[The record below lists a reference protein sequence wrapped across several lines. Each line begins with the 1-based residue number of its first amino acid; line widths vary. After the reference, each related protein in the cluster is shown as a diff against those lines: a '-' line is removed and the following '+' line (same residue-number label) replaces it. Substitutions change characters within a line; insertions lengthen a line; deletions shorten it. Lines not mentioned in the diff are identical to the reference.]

1 MPMNKHQET
10 SARATTNVRQL
21 PGSHQNQILSALDT
35 LGAKLVRSE
44 NERETM
50 RRLLN
55 EALDAQERL
64 ENQLERSQ
72 LDMQRRL
79 DTLGQPDEFIE
90 TTKAMLD
97 DHGRLLED
105 SQANIKEQRDGQR
118 KLEDKLRD
126 SQQTIAKMQRRLDSQ
141 EQKRAKMQRRIERME
156 TIAADMQN
164 ALESKALV
172 LLTNQSPQVRQLP
185 HIDTTTPL
193 QVLEDLHGYNDNED
207 HVPVKTS
214 FFKYGRNGIAMTAI
228 AVVAA
233 LVLGWGGATLLRPSD
248 KAFLMMHDGTLAQV
262 DMRTGTASPVI
273 FETEPRDLNTSVTSN
288 VVEAGVGGIAGDIA
302 LYAAEDVLDAVTRD
316 VLSQALDGME
326 IIDEMPAAASEV
338 EAPAV
343 ILEMPDMTMDRD
355 LSLPEQIRPV
365 EDRAFEGIAEAEH
378 DLAALYVAGQAGVA
392 QNYERAA
399 YWFKQA
405 AAQGVANAAYNLGVL
420 YHQGLGVDP
429 DMAAALDWY
438 RRAAQAG
445 HPEAQYNLGIAYI
458 EGIGTRYNPALAAAF
473 FQQAAFGGI
482 VEAAYNLGLILE
494 NGLVGEARPV
504 DALRWYRGA
513 AEQGSIEA
521 EKAFAVL
528 TNKIGV
534 DAESAGLLSN
544 GGTLSSYLGGGY
556 AWAANMPADEEISLG
571 SLVPTHEQ
579 IVVAQIQE
587 QLRKMRLYNGPQDGV
602 VGAGT
607 VNAIKT
613 YQRDHD
619 LPADGIATSEL
630 LSHMLAQG
638 LYVKAD
644 IKRLLLPDHDVTN
657 GPL

>member
-1 MPMNKHQET
+1 MPINKHQET

-64 ENQLERSQ
+64 ENQMERSQ
-72 LDMQRRL
+72 MDTQRRL

-90 TTKAMLD
+90 TAKAMLD

-105 SQANIKEQRDGQR
+105 NQAHIKEQRDGQR

-126 SQQTIAKMQRRLDSQ
+126 SQQTIAKLQRRLDTQ

-156 TIAADMQN
+156 TMAADMQN

-185 HIDTTTPL
+185 YVDTATPM
-193 QVLEDLHGYNDNED
+193 QVLEDLHGRNDNHD
-207 HVPVKTS
+207 LLPVKS
-214 FFKYGRNGIAMTAI
+214 SLFKYVQSERAMTAI
-228 AVVAA
+228 AVVTA
-233 LVLGWGGATLLRPSD
+233 LILGWGAATILKPSD
-248 KAFLMMHDGTLAQV
+248 TAFLMMQDGTLAQI
-262 DMRTGTASPVI
+262 DMRTGTASPVV
-273 FETEPRDLNTSVTSN
+273 FETTPRTLNVDGSAVA
-288 VVEAGVGGIAGDIA
+288 VPEAGIGGIETDIA
-302 LYAAEDVLDAVTRD
+302 LLAREELLDRVTQDILAQALDRLVVTNDNAEDVPV
-316 VLSQALDGME
+316 
-326 IIDEMPAAASEV
+326 V
-338 EAPAV
+338 ETPAV
-343 ILEMPDMTMDRD
+343 VLDIPDITMDRD
-355 LSLPEQIRPV
+355 LSLPEQIRGV
-365 EDRAFEGIAEAEH
+365 EDRAFDGIAEAQH
-378 DLAALYVAGQAGVA
+378 DLAALYVAGQAGVM

-405 AAQGVANAAYNLGVL
+405 AAQGLANAAYNLGVL

-438 RRAAQAG
+438 RRAAQTG

-494 NGLVGEARPV
+494 NGLVGEARAD

-521 EKAFAVL
+521 EKAFTAL
-528 TNKIGV
+528 AQKIGIET
-534 DAESAGLLSN
+534 ESAGLLSG
-544 GGTLSSYLGGGY
+544 GGTLSPYLGGGY
-556 AWAANMPADEEISLG
+556 ASTAGWPADEEISLG
-571 SLVPTHEQ
+571 SLVPTQ
-579 IVVAQIQE
+579 DQVVVAQIQE

-602 VGAGT
+602 VGSGT
-607 VNAIKT
+607 VTAIKT

-619 LPADGIATSEL
+619 LPADGIASPEL
-630 LSHMLAQG
+630 LAHMLAQG
-638 LYVKAD
+638 IYD
-644 IKRLLLPDHDVTN
+644 PST
-657 GPL
+657 